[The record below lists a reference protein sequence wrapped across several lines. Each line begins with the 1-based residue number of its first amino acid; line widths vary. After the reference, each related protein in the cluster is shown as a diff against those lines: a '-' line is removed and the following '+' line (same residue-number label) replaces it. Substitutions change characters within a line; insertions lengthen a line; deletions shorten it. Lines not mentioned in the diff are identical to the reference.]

1 MDAHRSHPPAGSTC
15 SGQCIQ
21 NIITRSKCRGK
32 LQCLNESGACLGKLK
47 DIRMTIR
54 VCCLEE
60 ATHWLKRTNISIPN
74 QMTKH
79 VIKHSSSFTS
89 QMIFSVDSIVSRTR
103 RTFAVK
109 ITGRRIGASRTGP
122 GIRPSSVAKS
132 VRTSM
137 SAIGSCEKRPLSQIV
152 LLLSRACLGK
162 LTIVL
167 EQDGA
172 KRRFFRAPA

>member
-1 MDAHRSHPPAGSTC
+1 MHT
-15 SGQCIQ
+15 
-21 NIITRSKCRGK
+21 NIITRSKYRGK

-137 SAIGSCEKRPLSQIV
+137 SAIGSCEKRPLSQIF